1 MTVVLCPL
9 HSSLLSRTRRVRR
22 GLLDGP
28 VSALKAFL
36 RTRGPPH
43 PVLPSHLVARDS
55 GAPDGAGVSTETSKA
70 LS

>member
-1 MTVVLCPL
+1 
-9 HSSLLSRTRRVRR
+9 
-22 GLLDGP
+22 
-28 VSALKAFL
+28 LKAFL